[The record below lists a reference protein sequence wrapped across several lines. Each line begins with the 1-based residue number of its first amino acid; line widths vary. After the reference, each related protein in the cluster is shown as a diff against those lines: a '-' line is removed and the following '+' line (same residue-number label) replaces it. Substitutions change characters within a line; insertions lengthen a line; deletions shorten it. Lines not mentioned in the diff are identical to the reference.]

1 MTNQEILDAISA
13 NPQLQ
18 ALADENAFGPL
29 SVALSAGRTQIASH
43 YASERG
49 ILERFPSGPL
59 AADALLSKLD
69 AFSATNQPMAS
80 IVKRAL
86 KFLAQTEGLDLGSPA
101 TQDLLVALASA
112 GIITTAERDGIRS
125 MATVPAPVT
134 AAEIEIALRG

>member
-13 NPQLQ
+13 SPELQ
-18 ALADENAFGPL
+18 ALATVNAFGPL
-29 SVALSAGRTQIASH
+29 ADALSAGRTRIASH

-49 ILERFPSGPL
+49 ILERFPDGPL

-69 AFSATNQPMAS
+69 AFAATSQPMAS

-86 KFLAQTEGLDLGSPA
+86 KFLAQTEGLDLGSSA
-101 TQDLLVALASA
+101 TQDLLAALAAA
-112 GIITTAERDGIRS
+112 GVITTAERDGIRS